1 MPEARLSWESIP
13 WNRIC
18 PWLRVTRLF
27 WIAADPRKLVLATCG
42 LLLMSLAQEA
52 GEALLS
58 TGEPQPSSEA
68 TVSGPV
74 WPWETRLGYDLWQ
87 TDDPLGEVGLWFVDP
102 RGTLGRLAS
111 NWQVVLRPL
120 DFLLTPL
127 RSLGELPAP
136 TPRWLSTSVALL
148 TGTLIWAVFGG
159 AIGRMAAVNFARDQ
173 QVSLFGS
180 LRFSISHLPGYLA
193 GPLLPLSGM
202 GLCLGATTLAAL
214 IARIPD
220 VGPLVVAVGWGLALI
235 GGFAMV
241 VLLLGL
247 AAGWPLMIATVNVE
261 GSDGFDGF
269 SRAYN
274 YTFERPWYYL
284 FLTALVMT
292 YGSLV
297 IFFFWLC
304 GQLMFRLSGLGLLA
318 GAGAEITREL
328 FTSMPPL
335 LAAESWGEFAP
346 TQAGTILGIWARV
359 VATLVVAFVYSYFW
373 SATTVIYFL
382 LRRSVDS
389 SDFNEV
395 HLDTHAEPDPLLP
408 IVGTAA
414 MNPSPPVPAA
424 APPAGSRPPI
434 DLTP

>member
-1 MPEARLSWESIP
+1 
-13 WNRIC
+13 
-18 PWLRVTRLF
+18 
-27 WIAADPRKLVLATCG
+27 
-42 LLLMSLAQEA
+42 
-52 GEALLS
+52 
-58 TGEPQPSSEA
+58 
-68 TVSGPV
+68 
-74 WPWETRLGYDLWQ
+74 
-87 TDDPLGEVGLWFVDP
+87 
-102 RGTLGRLAS
+102 
-111 NWQVVLRPL
+111 
-120 DFLLTPL
+120 
-127 RSLGELPAP
+127 
-136 TPRWLSTSVALL
+136 
-148 TGTLIWAVFGG
+148 
-159 AIGRMAAVNFARDQ
+159 
-173 QVSLFGS
+173 
-180 LRFSISHLPGYLA
+180 
-193 GPLLPLSGM
+193 
-202 GLCLGATTLAAL
+202 
-214 IARIPD
+214 
-220 VGPLVVAVGWGLALI
+220 
-235 GGFAMV
+235 
-241 VLLLGL
+241 
-247 AAGWPLMIATVNVE
+247 MIATVNVE

>member
-68 TVSGPV
+68 TVTGPV

-120 DFLLTPL
+120 DFLLIPL

-180 LRFSISHLPGYLA
+180 LRF
-193 GPLLPLSGM
+193 
-202 GLCLGATTLAAL
+202 
-214 IARIPD
+214 
-220 VGPLVVAVGWGLALI
+220 
-235 GGFAMV
+235 
-241 VLLLGL
+241 
-247 AAGWPLMIATVNVE
+247 
-261 GSDGFDGF
+261 
-269 SRAYN
+269 
-274 YTFERPWYYL
+274 
-284 FLTALVMT
+284 
-292 YGSLV
+292 
-297 IFFFWLC
+297 
-304 GQLMFRLSGLGLLA
+304 
-318 GAGAEITREL
+318 
-328 FTSMPPL
+328 
-335 LAAESWGEFAP
+335 
-346 TQAGTILGIWARV
+346 
-359 VATLVVAFVYSYFW
+359 
-373 SATTVIYFL
+373 
-382 LRRSVDS
+382 
-389 SDFNEV
+389 
-395 HLDTHAEPDPLLP
+395 
-408 IVGTAA
+408 
-414 MNPSPPVPAA
+414 
-424 APPAGSRPPI
+424 
-434 DLTP
+434 